1 MSTLTSATPKSK
13 SGGPHRKPRADVY
26 TFMLIVALIAI
37 IIAIVCLYFE
47 MKRFDFDFKGAPKPP
62 PPATAAVAPGQ
73 PAATLVAALP
83 QQSAALRS
91 APA

>member
-1 MSTLTSATPKSK
+1 MSTLTSTTPKSK

-37 IIAIVCLYFE
+37 VIAIVCLYFE

-62 PPATAAVAPGQ
+62 PATAAVLPAQ
-73 PAATLVAALP
+73 PATTLVTALP
-83 QQSAALRS
+83 QQSAALRP